1 MKDLEKYIDSIDITA
16 EAPVN
21 DPQRQYYYIKKARE
35 YVKQASLEAGRPLT
49 FCVTTF
55 GCQMNA
61 RDSEKLV
68 GVLEQIGYQEEA
80 DEDKADFVIYNTC
93 TVRENANMRVYGRL
107 GQLKHAKKMNPHMM
121 IGLCGCMMQEP
132 HVVEKLKTSY
142 RFVDL
147 IFGTHNIYKFAE
159 LIATRYESK
168 RMVIDIWKDTDQI
181 VEDLPSER
189 KFFFKSGQ
197 AALVI
202 RNTVLYNILFII
214 VGTATQIAV
223 AVFLTEIRGKRFRK
237 VSQSMMFLPYFI
249 SWVIVGV
256 MAFNIFSSD
265 YGFINRILVSL
276 GAEKYAFYKEPSAWP
291 FILLFFNIWKGV
303 GYGSVM
309 YLAAIMGVDT
319 SIYEAAA
326 IDGANVFQRIFKV
339 TIPSIMP
346 TVIILFLMSIGGI
359 FKGNFDMFYNLV
371 GGNGLLYNATD
382 VIDTLAFRALI
393 SSNDFGMSAAI
404 GLFQSVLCFITV
416 LLANKLVSLYDKDY
430 TLF

>member
-1 MKDLEKYIDSIDITA
+1 MKEQTKFRRFLKKLYKYRVYLLML
-16 EAPVN
+16 AP
-21 DPQRQYYYIKKARE
+21 A
-35 YVKQASLEAGRPLT
+35 
-49 FCVTTF
+49 
-55 GCQMNA
+55 
-61 RDSEKLV
+61 
-68 GVLEQIGYQEEA
+68 
-80 DEDKADFVIYNTC
+80 VIYTLVFAYYPMTGVVMAFKKYNYQGGIWGSPWNGI
-93 TVRENANMRVYGRL
+93 EN
-107 GQLKHAKKMNPHMM
+107 
-121 IGLCGCMMQEP
+121 
-132 HVVEKLKTSY
+132 
-142 RFVDL
+142 F
-147 IFGTHNIYKFAE
+147 
-159 LIATRYESK
+159 
-168 RMVIDIWKDTDQI
+168 
-181 VEDLPSER
+181 

-202 RNTVLYNILFII
+202 RNTVLYNILFIV

-223 AVFLTEIRGKRFRK
+223 AVFLTEIRNKRFRK

-265 YGFINRILVSL
+265 YGFINRILVSM
-276 GAEKYAFYKEPSAWP
+276 GFEKFAFYKEPAAWP

-371 GGNGLLYNATD
+371 GSNGLLYNTTD